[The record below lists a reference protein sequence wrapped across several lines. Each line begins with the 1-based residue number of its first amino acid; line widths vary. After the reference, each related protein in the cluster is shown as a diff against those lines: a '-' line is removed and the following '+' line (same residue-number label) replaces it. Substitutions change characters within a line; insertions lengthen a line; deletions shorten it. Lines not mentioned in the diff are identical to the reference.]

1 MELSAYE
8 RQRLKTME
16 ANQAVLKSLGLDEPL
31 VPKSNKRPT
40 QPRKR
45 KVSNDPDYEPERRT
59 RVSRGVRQVKEE
71 SSDEDDDFDTDDIPK
86 PVRKPKTKTD
96 TAPLAKDIGSA
107 NDGSCITVEAAKT
120 SRSKCRGCMEPIEAS
135 SLRCGMESWMVGRQ
149 VTVWQH
155 PKCLLN
161 GLSVTVEASGRTKC
175 KQSKQAFEVGERRL
189 SATAHT
195 TTAHI
200 KLSAAPALLRPVYA
214 AVPANERPA
223 PSQIAGFDQLDTD
236 ERAALEAALAAADE
250 LVAVDE
256 PALVEATPTT
266 TQALSTPSSGASGKD
281 DDERQPIKGLVTKAK
296 GKVAWRFGGA
306 VCFGTL
312 LPAQETKTTC
322 YARTHKGNTKTLTKG
337 GTYWWLLE

>member
-120 SRSKCRGCMEPIEAS
+120 SRSKCRGCMEPIEQGAK
-135 SLRCGMESWMVGRQ
+135 RVGMESWMVGRQ

-155 PKCLLN
+155 PCCFLKQVGICEEK
-161 GLSVTVEASGRTKC
+161 SSARKC
-175 KQSKQAFEVGERRL
+175 KQTKEALVAGEHTVTL
-189 SATAHT
+189 TAHT
-195 TTAHI
+195 TTAHV
-200 KLSAAPALLRPVYA
+200 KLGAAGALLAPVLAAHGVAPTLKSLRAAMSDGAELDELTVEEEKALAGGLAKKGGDADASAAP
-214 AVPANERPA
+214 
-223 PSQIAGFDQLDTD
+223 S
-236 ERAALEAALAAADE
+236 
-250 LVAVDE
+250 
-256 PALVEATPTT
+256 
-266 TQALSTPSSGASGKD
+266 
-281 DDERQPIKGLVTKAK
+281 
-296 GKVAWRFGGA
+296 
-306 VCFGTL
+306 
-312 LPAQETKTTC
+312 
-322 YARTHKGNTKTLTKG
+322 LT
-337 GTYWWLLE
+337 